1 MRRMYFER
9 HGTGARAYL
18 CLHGWGGDR
27 RAFAPLAAHVASDES
42 PDELEVTLYA
52 ADLPGCGSSTRPREW
67 SVQAV
72 VYEIIETIHTL
83 DAGRVTVVGHC
94 GGAVFG
100 LLAALEVGHLIERVV
115 AIDPFAYLPRYFRLF
130 TGEGF
135 GRRAYEATFA
145 NPLGRWLTN
154 KTLNAG
160 RDERTDMTASFGATD
175 HEVARHYLSLFAS
188 IEGVEVFRGV
198 RAEVDLVYGER
209 TFGAVK
215 KSVELFKGVLPQ
227 ARAIRLAGARHMP
240 LTEATAQLARVVF
253 APEEVCEETRAGVR
267 ARAEESGVGG

>member
-1 MRRMYFER
+1 MRRVHVER
-9 HGTGARAYL
+9 QGTGSRAFL
-18 CLHGWGGDR
+18 ALHGWGADR
-27 RAFAPLAAHVASDES
+27 RVFAPLAALVASDTWDAS
-42 PDELEVTLYA
+42 LYA
-52 ADLPGCGSSTRPREW
+52 ADLPGCGSSPRPREW
-67 SVQAV
+67 SVEAI
-72 VYEIIETIHTL
+72 VYEIIETIYTL
-83 DAGRVTVVGHC
+83 DAERVTVVGHC

-100 LLAALEVGHLIERVV
+100 LLAALEAEHLVERVV
-115 AIDPFAYLPRYFRLF
+115 AVDPFAYLPRYFRLF

-145 NPLGRWLTN
+145 HPFGRWLTN

-160 RDERTDMTASFGATD
+160 RDERTDMTASFGSID
-175 HEVARHYLSLFAS
+175 HEVARHYLKLFDS
-188 IEGVEVFRGV
+188 IESVEVFRGL

-215 KSVELFKGVLPQ
+215 KSVEMFKGVLPQ

-253 APEEVCEETRAGVR
+253 EPEEAAAESDIDKH
-267 ARAEESGVGG
+267 ARTEESGVGV

>member
-1 MRRMYFER
+1 VYVER
-9 HGTGARAYL
+9 QGAGARAFL

-27 RAFAPLAAHVASDES
+27 RAFAPLAAHVPPSAS
-42 PDELEVTLYA
+42 LYA
-52 ADLPGCGSSTRPREW
+52 ADLPGCGPSPRPREW
-67 SVQAV
+67 GVEAIVAEV
-72 VYEIIETIHTL
+72 VETIHAL
-83 DAGRVTVVGHC
+83 DSGRVTLVGHC
-94 GGAVFG
+94 GGAVFA
-100 LLAALEVGHLIERVV
+100 LLAAREAPRLVGRVV
-115 AIDPFAYLPRYFRLF
+115 AVDPFAYLPRYFRLF

-145 NPLGRWLTN
+145 NPFGRWLTN

-198 RAEVDLVYGER
+198 RAGVDIVYGER
-209 TFGAVK
+209 TFGAVR
-215 KSVELFKGVLPQ
+215 KSVEMFKGVLPH
-227 ARAIRLAGARHMP
+227 ARTLQLAGARHMP

-253 APEEVCEETRAGVR
+253 EPEEAVRESRAGGH
-267 ARAEESGVGG
+267 ARAKESGVEV

>member
-1 MRRMYFER
+1 MHVER
-9 HGTGARAYL
+9 HGTGARAFL

-27 RAFAPLAAHVASDES
+27 RAFAPLAAHISADAS
-42 PDELEVTLYA
+42 LYA

-67 SVQAV
+67 SVEAI

-100 LLAALEVGHLIERVV
+100 LLAALEAEHLIERVV
-115 AIDPFAYLPRYFRLF
+115 AVDPFAYLPRYFRLF
-130 TGEGF
+130 IGDGF

-145 NPLGRWLTN
+145 NAFGRWLTN

-175 HEVARHYLSLFAS
+175 HEVARRYLALFAS
-188 IEGVEVFRGV
+188 IESVEVFRGL
-198 RAEVDLVYGER
+198 RAEVDLAYGER

-227 ARAIRLAGARHMP
+227 ARAIQLAGARHMP
-240 LTEATAQLARVVF
+240 LAEATAQLARVVF
-253 APEEVCEETRAGVR
+253 APGEVCEETRAGVQ
-267 ARAEESGVGG
+267 ARAGESGVGV

>member
-1 MRRMYFER
+1 MYVER
-9 HGTGARAYL
+9 HGEGARAFL
-18 CLHGWGGDR
+18 CLHGWGADR
-27 RAFAPLAAHVASDES
+27 RVFAPLAAHVASDEL
-42 PDELEVTLYA
+42 DATLYA

-67 SVQAV
+67 SVEAIV
-72 VYEIIETIHTL
+72 CEIIETIHTL
-83 DAGRVTVVGHC
+83 DVGRVTIVGHC

-100 LLAALEVGHLIERVV
+100 LLAALEAEHLIERVV

-175 HEVARHYLSLFAS
+175 HEVARGYLALFAS
-188 IEGVEVFRGV
+188 IEGVEVFRGL

-215 KSVELFKGVLPQ
+215 KSVELFKGVLPR
-227 ARAIRLAGARHMP
+227 ARAIQLAGARHMP
-240 LTEATAQLARVVF
+240 LTEANAQLSRVVF
-253 APEEVCEETRAGVR
+253 EPEEVTRESDVEGR
-267 ARAEESGVGG
+267 ARAEESRVGS

>member
-1 MRRMYFER
+1 MFVER
-9 HGTGARAYL
+9 HGTGGRAYL
-18 CLHGWGGDR
+18 CLHGWGADR
-27 RAFAPLAAHVASDES
+27 RVFAPLAPHAPADAS
-42 PDELEVTLYA
+42 VYA

-67 SVQAV
+67 SVEAIVAEVVEAV
-72 VYEIIETIHTL
+72 RALGAE
-83 DAGRVTVVGHC
+83 RVTLVGHC
-94 GGAVFG
+94 GGAVFA
-100 LLAALEVGHLIERVV
+100 LLAALEDARLVGRVV

-130 TGEGF
+130 TGEGL

-160 RDERTDMTASFGATD
+160 RGERTDLTASFGSID
-175 HEVARHYLSLFAS
+175 HDAARGYLALFAS
-188 IEGVEVFRGV
+188 IEGVEVFRGL

-215 KSVELFKGVLPQ
+215 RSVEMFRGVLPH

-240 LTEATAQLARVVF
+240 LAEATAPLARVVF
-253 APEEVCEETRAGVR
+253 KPEEVSAASEVSGDDARVRAG
-267 ARAEESGVGG
+267 ESEAGV

>member
-1 MRRMYFER
+1 MYVER
-9 HGTGARAYL
+9 HGKGARAYL
-18 CLHGWGGDR
+18 CLHGWGADR
-27 RAFAPLAAHVASDES
+27 RVFAPLDAHLPADAS
-42 PDELEVTLYA
+42 LYA

-67 SVQAV
+67 SVGAV
-72 VYEIIETIHTL
+72 VAEVVETIRALDSASVTL
-83 DAGRVTVVGHC
+83 VGHC
-94 GGAVFG
+94 GGSVFA
-100 LLAALEVGHLIERVV
+100 LLAAREVPRLVGRVV
-115 AIDPFAYLPRYFRLF
+115 AVDPFAYLPRYFRLF

-160 RDERTDMTASFGATD
+160 REERTDLTASFGSTD
-175 HEVARHYLSLFAS
+175 HEAARSYLALFAS
-188 IEGVEVFRGV
+188 IESVEVFRGL

-215 KSVELFKGVLPQ
+215 KSVEMFKGVLPR
-227 ARAIRLAGARHMP
+227 ARAIQLAGARHMP

-253 APEEVCEETRAGVR
+253 EPEETSEESCAGKRVR
-267 ARAEESGVGG
+267 AEGSGVGV